1 LSNGLSPGGTFYDDD
16 GNVHEGSIEAI
27 AAEGITRGCNPPADT
42 RYCPSNS
49 PSRGQMAA
57 FIRRALD
64 LPSSSRDHF
73 IDDDDSVFESDIN
86 AIAEAGITRG
96 CNPPANNRFCPNG
109 DITREQAAAL
119 LRRAF
124 HYPASSVDSFTDD
137 DASIFEADINA
148 IASAGITLGCNPP
161 TNDRYC
167 PSDLVRRD
175 QMASFFSR
183 ALGLAP
189 IVPPPPIRQ
198 RLVISGTGDV
208 NLDPTFV
215 RSFPST
221 GYEYAWSGLDDIF
234 DQDDL
239 TVINLECSASN
250 LGTPWPKPATF
261 RCDPDA
267 LPSMAAAGV
276 DVANLANNHA
286 MDYGFTAMLDAR
298 RNLAAVGIDP
308 VGAGANAA
316 EAYAPVL
323 VERNGWTIAI
333 LGGGGVRPEGGSWFA
348 TEDQPGMTDGD
359 SAAAMTKAIRAAGEV
374 ADLVLVTIH
383 WGKQDTTQPRP
394 FEIGLAKAFIDAG
407 ADGIFGHHQHVLQP
421 LGWYS
426 GKPIAWG
433 LGNFVWQAGSTQART
448 TAVVQFVFEPDGRIG
463 ACLVPV
469 YIEAT
474 GHPVLQPGYEGPC
487 VPNGR

>member
-1 LSNGLSPGGTFYDDD
+1 MHWNRFLRVVGWTAFAMLLGACTTGVSASQRPPPEFTP
-16 GNVHEGSIEAI
+16 ITAI
-27 AAEGITRGCNPPADT
+27 APTTTVSVPSPTSTTTTIPEPTTATTTVAE
-42 RYCPSNS
+42 
-49 PSRGQMAA
+49 
-57 FIRRALD
+57 
-64 LPSSSRDHF
+64 
-73 IDDDDSVFESDIN
+73 
-86 AIAEAGITRG
+86 
-96 CNPPANNRFCPNG
+96 
-109 DITREQAAAL
+109 
-119 LRRAF
+119 
-124 HYPASSVDSFTDD
+124 
-137 DASIFEADINA
+137 
-148 IASAGITLGCNPP
+148 SA
-161 TNDRYC
+161 
-167 PSDLVRRD
+167 V
-175 QMASFFSR
+175 
-183 ALGLAP
+183 P
-189 IVPPPPIRQ
+189 IPEEKQ

-239 TVINLECSASN
+239 TVINLECSASD
-250 LGTPWPKPATF
+250 LGTPWNKPWTF
-261 RCDPDA
+261 RCDPEA

-286 MDYGFTAMLDAR
+286 MDYGFDAMLDAR

-333 LGGGGVRPEGGSWFA
+333 LGGGGVHPETGSWLA

-359 SAAAMTKAIRAAGEV
+359 SAAAMAEAIRAADTV

-383 WGKQDTTQPRP
+383 WGEQGTTQPRP
-394 FEIGLAKAFIDAG
+394 FEIRLAEAFIDAG
-407 ADGIFGHHQHVLQP
+407 ADGVFGHHQHVLQP

-448 TAVVQFVFEPDGRIG
+448 TAVAQFVFEPDGRIG

-469 YIEAT
+469 VIEAT

-487 VPNGR
+487 VPDGPK